1 MNEFIIVPDTG
12 ALIDGRITAM
22 IRGKNA
28 RVIVHNSVVAELE
41 HQANIG
47 KETGY
52 AGLEE
57 LTRLSELAKNKAIH
71 LEFTGTRPSAD
82 EIERARFGEIDAKIR
97 DAAYANKG
105 LLVTT
110 DKVQAAVAS
119 AQGVQTQYLEPI
131 ITEAKLTL
139 AHYFDETTLSVHLKE
154 GVRPKAKKGKPGA
167 FELVEIN
174 EKELTKHVI
183 DNLIQEAIEYTRRV
197 PDSFVELDQSGV
209 TVLQIQNYRITYTRP
224 PFSEAR
230 ELTAVRPIA
239 KLHLDDYKLNKP
251 LYERLTGKAEGIL
264 IAGAPGS
271 GKSTFAT
278 ALAEHYASLKKIVK
292 TLESPRDLQVGKEI
306 TQYAYSDR
314 DPGLATDVLLLS
326 RPDYTIFDEVR
337 KPNDFKNYADL
348 RLAGIGMVGVVHASK
363 PIDAIQRFIGKID
376 LGLIPQVIDTI
387 VFINKGMPEKVYSLS
402 YVVKTPSGMTER
414 DLARPVIEARDF
426 MVNQLEYEI
435 YTFGEETVVFPVKK
449 DKDTKKDT
457 SKIEKRLQDAIP
469 FEFEYEINGGKV
481 TLYVEEKYIPRLI
494 GNKGKQI
501 LKLEKKIGM
510 AIDVRPLN

>member
-1 MNEFIIVPDTG
+1 MNENVIVPDTG
-12 ALIDGRITAM
+12 ALIDGRITSM
-22 IRGKNA
+22 LRGKIA

-41 HQANIG
+41 YQANIG
-47 KETGY
+47 KETGF

-57 LTRLSELAKNKAIH
+57 LKNLSNLAKTKAIT
-71 LEFTGTRPSAD
+71 LEFTGSRPTSS

-97 DAAYANKG
+97 ESALECKG

-110 DKVQAAVAS
+110 DKVQAAVAT
-119 AQGVQTQYLEPI
+119 AQGIQVQYLQPV
-131 ITEAKLTL
+131 ITEPKLTL
-139 AHYFDETTLSVHLKE
+139 ANYFDETTLSVHLKE
-154 GVRPKAKKGKPGA
+154 GVLPKAKKGKPGD
-167 FELVEIN
+167 FELVEIGS
-174 EKELTKHVI
+174 KELTKDVI
-183 DNLIQEAIEYTRRV
+183 DNLIQEAVEYTRRL
-197 PDSFVELDQSGV
+197 PDAFLEFDKGGV

-239 KLHLDDYKLNKP
+239 KLTLEEYHLNKQ
-251 LYERLTGKAEGIL
+251 LYERLTARAEGIL

-306 TQYAYSDR
+306 TQYAYADK

-376 LGLIPQVIDTI
+376 LGLIPQVIDTV
-387 VFINKGMPEKVYSLS
+387 VFIDKGQPAKIYSLS
-402 YVVKTPSGMTER
+402 YTVKTPSGMTER

-426 MVNQLEYEI
+426 TINQLEYEI

-449 DKDTKKDT
+449 DKDVKRD
-457 SKIEKRLQDAIP
+457 SGKIEKKLEHLLP
-469 FEFEYEINGGKV
+469 FDYEYEINGNRLI
-481 TLYVEEKYIPRLI
+481 LYLEEKYIPRVL
-494 GNKGKQI
+494 GNKGKNI
-501 LKLEKKIGM
+501 AKLEKKIGM
-510 AIDVRPLN
+510 SIDVRKT